1 MLIICNK
8 KQFANL
14 VIECFCHNGE
24 DEEENRQCPFYGA
37 CDCSKFLGI
46 VDICK
51 IQEDSDNANV
61 SLL

>member
-14 VIECFCHNGE
+14 VIECSLHSS
-24 DEEENRQCPFYGA
+24 DEEERYQCPFYGA